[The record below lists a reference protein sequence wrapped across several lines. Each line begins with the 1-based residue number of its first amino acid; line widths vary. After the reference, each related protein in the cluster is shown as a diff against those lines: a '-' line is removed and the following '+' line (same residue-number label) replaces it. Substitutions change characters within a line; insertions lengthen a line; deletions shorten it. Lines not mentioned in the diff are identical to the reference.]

1 MGLLTKKKK
10 DSNKKEQPKAEGQYV
25 DALAKENTDVEQVSN
40 NDSELKDVS
49 QTNDNTNSKKGR
61 KKKKVKAKKQ
71 KKSKKEQDY
80 PTNREPE
87 IRERMDRE
95 VAAENPDL
103 KKSSR
108 EYKKKRK
115 AKVKQKLELHQTAL
129 DQIKPVGNIKVSSN
143 YLEMGGKFARILSFI
158 VTPGAFN
165 NLRPMWGIDT
175 IPKIVSD
182 TRLRDMDADA
192 KVIHSFNIRSNKW
205 VQSKIPEAMD
215 VSKTGF
221 NETANSSQA
230 MDADKYKD
238 RYSDTRVIANEVR
251 NGSTYLDLSIRVIVT
266 APSED
271 DLNAA
276 IRILER
282 EYRSTFQQTI
292 SLVPYVSQQQDE
304 YAGMLN
310 PAESQLGDNYQLTSR
325 ELAGSYPFIT
335 SGINDDTGTYVGALA
350 YEVNSNPVLLDMLD
364 FNELAIVCA
373 KGEAED
379 LRSRS
384 NRNIRYNFKATT
396 GWSVQIAQTALMQNQ
411 RAVHLVLNGEDPR
424 KVGVDLQNETAYID
438 LSHESAGVNMMESFS
453 IGMDEIAAMSVLQ
466 DKIATM
472 VSQFSNQTNDLDDS
486 KLKSRDLTNLKSLL
500 RAFYIHEG
508 MWQPNAKSNRE
519 QLRLLGIP
527 HKEVPQLGDFML
539 YLNNRLQDARKKASQ
554 QEGSAED
561 LDSFEKLYMTIKNM
575 SDNYSDLF
583 DRKTTI
589 FRSMIERSAQSIF
602 DFGTLYKRSN
612 EALMAHFVNVFS
624 YSEQE
629 LHENDVLII
638 HGADFMTRSVADFLN
653 KRIYQM
659 FDRGVKVILLY
670 ERDDVLFSKKK
681 EHEQHRKWFE
691 NAEYRLTNPL
701 STTAIHQYSE
711 ILNVNLPTT
720 VQQAMQGA
728 ERHIYLMNRRTKRHN
743 DRIIFN
749 WHMYL

>member
-1 MGLLTKKKK
+1 MGLLTKKKDQTK
-10 DSNKKEQPKAEGQYV
+10 EAEVIDSQVPNVEEQEEEVKSKKKKSKKKQGKVKSKKKNKKEQQ
-25 DALAKENTDVEQVSN
+25 
-40 NDSELKDVS
+40 
-49 QTNDNTNSKKGR
+49 
-61 KKKKVKAKKQ
+61 
-71 KKSKKEQDY
+71 Y

-95 VAAENPDL
+95 LEQEEPNL

-115 AKVKQKLELHQTAL
+115 QKVKEKLQLHQTSL
-129 DQIKPVGNIKVSSN
+129 DQIKPVGNIKISSN
-143 YLEMGGKFARILSFI
+143 HLEMGGKFARILSFI

-165 NLRPMWGIDT
+165 NLDPMWGIKT

-182 TRLRDMDADA
+182 TRLRDLDADA
-192 KVIHSFNIRSNKW
+192 KVIHSFNIRSKKW
-205 VQSKIPEAMD
+205 VESKIPEAMD
-215 VSKTGF
+215 VSKTGY

-238 RYSDTRVIANEVR
+238 RYSDTRVIANEIR

-271 DLNAA
+271 DLNAS

-282 EYRSTFQQTI
+282 EYRSSFQQTVD
-292 SLVPYVSQQQDE
+292 LVPYVSQQQDE

-310 PAESQLGDNYQLTSR
+310 PAEAQLGDNYQLTSR
-325 ELAGSYPFIT
+325 ELAGAYPFIT

-350 YEVNSNPVLLDMLD
+350 NEVNSNPVLLDMLD

-384 NRNIRYNFKATT
+384 NKDVRYNFKATT

-424 KVGVDLQNETAYID
+424 KVGIDLQNETAYID
-438 LSHESAGVNMMESFS
+438 LMHERSGVNMMEPFS
-453 IGMDEIAAMSVLQ
+453 VGVDEISAMNILQ
-466 DKIATM
+466 DKIVTM
-472 VSQFSNQTNDLDDS
+472 VSQFSKQTNAMDDS
-486 KLKSRDLTNLKSLL
+486 QLKSRDLTNLKSIL
-500 RAFYIHEG
+500 REFYISEG
-508 MWQPNAKSNRE
+508 MWQPDAKSNRE
-519 QLRLLGIP
+519 GLRLLGIP
-527 HKEVPQLGDFML
+527 HDEVPKLSSFML
-539 YLNNRLQDARKKASQ
+539 YLNNRLQEARKNASR

-561 LDSFEKLYMTIKNM
+561 LDSFGRLYNTIKDM

-583 DRKTTI
+583 DRRTTI
-589 FRSMIERSAQSIF
+589 VRSYIERSAQSIF

-612 EALMAHFVNVFS
+612 DALMAHFVNVFS

-638 HGADFMTRSVADFLN
+638 HGADFMSRSVAEFLN

-670 ERDDVLFSKKK
+670 ERDDVLFSEKQ

-701 STTAIHQYSE
+701 STSAIHQYSK
-711 ILNVNLPTT
+711 ILNVTLPAS
-720 VQQAMQGA
+720 VQDAMLAA
-728 ERHIYLMNRRTKRHN
+728 ERHIYLMNRRTKNHS
-743 DRIIFN
+743 DRIVFA